1 MKRYSFP
8 LARVLAFRRLQR
20 DLERAAMERSLAE
33 VRRIAE
39 FGEQIRQE
47 SEATARDLVTRTP
60 VEPVDGTQLAGLDGY
75 RRYLKRVAAEVDLH
89 HRRAEVAAGN
99 QRLKLV
105 EAERRM
111 KVLEHLEERT
121 RKEWDTA
128 MHKEIEDF
136 AGEAFLARRARGPRG
151 G

>member
-1 MKRYSFP
+1 MKRYGFP

-20 DLERAAMERSLAE
+20 DMERAALERALAE

-39 FGEQIRQE
+39 LGEQVRRE
-47 SEATARDLVTRTP
+47 TEATAHDLVTRP
-60 VEPVDGTQLAGLDGY
+60 PGEPVDGTQLAGLDGY

-111 KVLEHLEERT
+111 KVLEHLEART
-121 RKEWDTA
+121 RKEWDA
-128 MHKEIEDF
+128 ALNKEIEEF